1 MRDDE
6 IERVVGA
13 AGAKAL
19 VLPAASA
26 KAASVAG
33 EIFMVD
39 DWVVGSFGCCTIDD
53 TMQCEVNLAVQSAR
67 ARRKAFCGSTGRR

>member
-33 EIFMVD
+33 EIFMVLIGLLDLSAVD
-39 DWVVGSFGCCTIDD
+39 D
-53 TMQCEVNLAVQSAR
+53 AKYR
-67 ARRKAFCGSTGRR
+67 